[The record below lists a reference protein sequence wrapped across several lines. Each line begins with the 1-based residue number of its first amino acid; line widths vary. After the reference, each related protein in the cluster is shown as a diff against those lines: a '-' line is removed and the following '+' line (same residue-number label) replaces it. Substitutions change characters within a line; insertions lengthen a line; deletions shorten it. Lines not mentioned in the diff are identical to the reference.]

1 MEKLL
6 ALLNTISP
14 LSHSIIYHLYSN
26 VKPRNFSK
34 GDYILK
40 EGEIC
45 QDVYFLESGLIRIFD
60 QQDDKENTSWLLKEG
75 DIFISVASF
84 FRQQP
89 ADESIVALEDCNC
102 WRINYDQLEKTCKEF
117 EEFNV
122 HRRIITEHYYCR
134 YRDRAKILT
143 LSPKERYA
151 YLIEKEPELLTRVPL
166 NLLSSYLNLPQ
177 RTFNRVRNNYYEN
190 KRKLIH

>member
-6 ALLNTISP
+6 SLLNSISP
-14 LSHSIIYHLYSN
+14 LSNSLTYHLYAN
-26 VKPRNFSK
+26 VKSINFSR

-45 QDVYFLESGLIRIFD
+45 QHVYFLESGLIRIFG
-60 QQDDKENTSWLLKEG
+60 QQDDRENTSWLLKEG

-89 ADESIVALEDCNC
+89 ADENIVALEDCTC
-102 WRINYDQLEKTCKEF
+102 WRINHRQLEKTCEEF
-117 EEFNV
+117 EEFTL
-122 HRRIITEHYYCR
+122 HRQIITERYYCQ
-134 YRDRAKILT
+134 YRDRAKILM
-143 LSPKERYA
+143 LKPKERYA
-151 YLIEKEPELLTRVPL
+151 YLIEKEPELLARVPL

-177 RTFNRVRNNYYEN
+177 RTFNRVRNKYYET